1 MRVSADNPRALLKAL
16 CFGGMA
22 REKKVK
28 MVDFVKNGIFFKNIK
43 NTYIHTFFKVVYQY
57 ISIFE

>member
-1 MRVSADNPRALLKAL
+1 MKCGFRASMRVSADNPRALLKAL

-28 MVDFVKNGIFFKNIK
+28 MVDFVKNGSKEYFSKI
-43 NTYIHTFFKVVYQY
+43 
-57 ISIFE
+57 